1 MRRRLGGEGKVNLR
15 KGKVKGRNLRSG
27 EEDQSGEKEDEA
39 AEGRELMK
47 AEGPDGEGA
56 HDCHL
61 VQDDRD
67 YGDGDDDDGDGDG
80 DGDVRDC
87 DFAH

>member
-1 MRRRLGGEGKVNLR
+1 MIAVVRRRLGGERKVNLR

-27 EEDQSGEKEDEA
+27 KKEDEA

-67 YGDGDDDDGDGDG
+67 YGDGDDDGGDG